1 MWVNPLLLS
10 MAAIRFISSLIE
22 FSAAILFLH
31 SRSLETALRVNA
43 VLGLAGPL
51 VFAGVSLLGLAGL
64 AGRVSWIKLVVIF
77 IGIILVLIGTSSK

>member
-1 MWVNPLLLS
+1 
-10 MAAIRFISSLIE
+10 
-22 FSAAILFLH
+22 
-31 SRSLETALRVNA
+31 